1 MAWHYR
7 RLPQV
12 MLILALEK
20 VIYVVVWIEWISR
33 NDIDNVFDK
42 DFLAGIFYS
51 IFGVND
57 MLFLIAF
64 IYIYSRIK

>member
-1 MAWHYR
+1 MIK
-7 RLPQV
+7 LKN
-12 MLILALEK
+12 ILSEQDTTISEKEWSKVEK
-20 VIYVVVWIEWISR
+20 VITR
-33 NDIDNVFDK
+33 GMDNVFDK